1 MAGTLVVQNLQG
13 PSSGANAN
21 KVLIPSGQTLY
32 AAGHVVQ
39 VIHASNGTEVTNA
52 TTSFIDTGT
61 QATITPSSTSSKILI
76 LLEQHVRHQTNY
88 DQGVGFK
95 IFRGNTAILTSST
108 NFDEYNYDGDTTT
121 AFDSRGRRSLQW
133 FDSPNTTSATTY
145 KVQAALY
152 RGDYGP
158 VMKFQDSGNYSF
170 MTLMEIA
177 Q

>member
-1 MAGTLVVQNLQG
+1 MFIEVPTYE
-13 PSSGANAN
+13 SG
-21 KVLIPSGQTLY
+21 SW
-32 AAGHVVQ
+32 
-39 VIHASNGTEVTNA
+39 
-52 TTSFIDTGT
+52 TTTGFET
-61 QATITPSSTSSKILI
+61 R
-76 LLEQHVRHQTNY
+76 E
-88 DQGVGFK
+88 D
-95 IFRGNTAILTSST
+95 
-108 NFDEYNYDGDTTT
+108 FDYDGDTTT